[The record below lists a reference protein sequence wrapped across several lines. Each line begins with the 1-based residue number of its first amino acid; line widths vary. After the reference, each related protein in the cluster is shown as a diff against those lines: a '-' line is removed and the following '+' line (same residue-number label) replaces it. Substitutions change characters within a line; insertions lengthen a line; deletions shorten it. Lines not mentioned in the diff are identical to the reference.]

1 MHTPKHLYVYM
12 HLYKCACTLLKSVKK
27 KKKIDSICVLPV

>member
-1 MHTPKHLYVYM
+1 MHAHKHLYVYI
-12 HLYKCACTLLKSVKK
+12 HLYICACTLLKSG